1 MTRGPQP
8 KHPDKRQRRNK
19 PPAPALVVVA
29 DPQIPPPPIDLKVP
43 DVTLPAWDE
52 YWSGSMAK
60 RIDIGDLPA
69 LYRLFRLRDEWEY
82 NQALLFANDP
92 LIEGSKGQ
100 LVENPL
106 SRINSRLAKEI
117 RQMEDR
123 FGMNPVARAQFAVAM
138 GDLARTMD
146 DLAKGVKRKDDDDS
160 DPLQIVDVSDTA
172 E

>member
-1 MTRGPQP
+1 MAKGPQP
-8 KHPDKRQRRNK
+8 KHPDNRQRRNK
-19 PPAPALVVVA
+19 PPTLTVVTESE
-29 DPQIPPPPIDLKVP
+29 IPPPPADLKVP
-43 DVTLPAWDE
+43 DVSIPAWDE

-69 LYRLFRLRDEWEY
+69 LHRLFRLRDEWEY

-106 SRINSRLAKEI
+106 SRINARLAKEI

-123 FGMNPVARAQFAVAM
+123 FGMNPVSRAQFAVAM

-146 DLAKGVKRKDDDDS
+146 DLAKGVKRDGDS
-160 DPLQIVDVSDTA
+160 DPLQIVDVQDTT

>member
-1 MTRGPQP
+1 MPKGPQP

-19 PPAPALVVVA
+19 PPTLAVVDAPES
-29 DPQIPPPPIDLKVP
+29 PPPPADLKVP
-43 DVTLPAWDE
+43 EVTVPAWDD
-52 YWSGSMAK
+52 YWSGSMAG

-82 NQALLFANDP
+82 NQRLLVKSTP
-92 LIEGSKGQ
+92 LVKEGSQGQ
-100 LVENPL
+100 LIENPL

-123 FGMNPVARAQFAVAM
+123 FGMNPNARAQFAVAM

-146 DLAKGVKRKDDDDS
+146 DLAKGVKPADDDS
-160 DPLQIVDVSDTA
+160 DPLQIVDVSDA
-172 E
+172 SE